1 MKHIDKYNKFIKLN
15 EDIKIYGDINEYDLN
30 IIKDSLIELEDLG
43 WDLYKIDK
51 EFKNTIN
58 N

>member
-30 IIKDSLIELEDLG
+30 IILLI
-43 WDLYKIDK
+43 I
-51 EFKNTIN
+51 
-58 N
+58 